1 MEALLLRTGSAT
13 IHSSLLQ
20 GSPVGFLSDQ
30 DPGAGIYFSGWSS
43 TPSPRS
49 ALHFEIKAKKHSP
62 PSFRRSLSDTDLIRS
77 KIASPESR
85 FSNRVSFRSAP
96 EKITEE
102 EDDLTDQIRIA
113 FDSQLEAYKDERNL
127 KLKLTRSDLDVS
139 DRVAEVLPG
148 NKVLVEELEVSGGG
162 RGKGRKAGGGN
173 GGGRGDDGSGA
184 SPDGNEDQNKIGAY
198 YQQMLKA
205 NPANPLLLRNY
216 GKFLHEVERDYVR
229 AEEYYGRAILAS
241 PGDGEVL
248 SLYGK
253 LIWETQSDQER
264 AKGYFDQAIKAC
276 PEDCYVLGSYAH
288 FLWAAGDDEEEEENQ
303 VEAKTPPLVE
313 AR

>member
-1 MEALLLRTGSAT
+1 MEALLLRTGSAS
-13 IHSSLLQ
+13 IHSSLLH
-20 GSPVGFLSDQ
+20 GSPIGFLSDQ
-30 DPGAGIYFSGWSS
+30 DSGAGIYFSGRSS

-77 KIASPESR
+77 KIASPEFR
-85 FSNRVSFRSAP
+85 FSNRASFRSAP

-102 EDDLTDQIRIA
+102 EDDLTDQIRIH
-113 FDSQLEAYKDERNL
+113 FDSQIEAYQDERNL
-127 KLKLTRSDLDVS
+127 KLKLNHSDLDVS

-173 GGGRGDDGSGA
+173 GGGRGD
-184 SPDGNEDQNKIGAY
+184 DGNEDQNKIGAY

-241 PGDGEVL
+241 PADGEVL

-288 FLWAAGDDEEEEENQ
+288 FLWAADDDDEDENQ
-303 VEAKTPPLVE
+303 EEAKTPPPLVE